1 MNSTIY
7 NHLFLVGC
15 QGDDIQVLDGGLP
28 EIVGIHWCMGMST
41 WQLAWNQLSWQGLEN
56 AELAFNTVL
65 AAVTWVVRI
74 WGVLV
79 IGINL

>member
-7 NHLFLVGC
+7 NHLFLVEC
-15 QGDDIQVLDGGLP
+15 QGDDIQVLDGRLP
-28 EIVGIHWCMGMST
+28 EIVGMMST
-41 WQLAWNQLSWQGLEN
+41 WQLAWNQLRWQGLEN

-65 AAVTWVVRI
+65 AAVTWVVRMR
-74 WGVLV
+74 GVLV

>member
-7 NHLFLVGC
+7 NHLFLVEC
-15 QGDDIQVLDGGLP
+15 QGDDIQVLDGRLP
-28 EIVGIHWCMGMST
+28 EIVGMMST

-65 AAVTWVVRI
+65 AAVTWVVRMR
-74 WGVLV
+74 GVLV